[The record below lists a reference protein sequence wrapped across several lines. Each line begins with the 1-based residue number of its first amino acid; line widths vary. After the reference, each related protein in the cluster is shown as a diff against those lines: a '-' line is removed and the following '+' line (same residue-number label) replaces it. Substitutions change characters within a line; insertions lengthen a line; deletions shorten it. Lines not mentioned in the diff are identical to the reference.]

1 MGTGII
7 ASAGQ
12 KCVRDPPAVRF
23 PELRF
28 LFLNQFYPPDVAPT
42 GRLLR
47 DVAQT
52 LAERGHQTRVLCS
65 KKAYAAAS
73 PGAPDLPGGPVDVRR
88 MPGLP
93 AARRSLVVRAF
104 DDALFLL
111 TAGLAIL
118 VGRTRPDVIVAAS
131 SPPLLGLVTA
141 LVARVR
147 RIPYV
152 LWTMDVYP
160 EALQAE
166 WPWARSGPVA
176 SVLRLVARLQS
187 GRSALIVT
195 LGEDMAN
202 RVRPHA
208 RTASAVQVVPIWSD
222 VASADDDATLA
233 QRKERGWSPT
243 ELVLMYSGNM
253 GRGHRI
259 AEFLEAARRLGAGGP
274 IWAFVGGG
282 AKRSEVEQAR
292 RDHPGARIE
301 ALPYTP
307 EAALGA
313 SLRSADVHLVSL
325 AREWQGLIVPSK
337 LPAAF
342 SVGRPV
348 IFVGPVEC
356 EVARWVRES
365 GGGWVIAED
374 DVSALLQAVDSARDA
389 GERRRR
395 GTAAAEFG
403 WRHFDRARNRRRIA
417 DLFEGAA
424 LTGPNVPPRARPPA
438 A

>member
-1 MGTGII
+1 MGPGII
-7 ASAGQ
+7 ASAAQ
-12 KCVRDPPAVRF
+12 KCSADRHRWRI

-47 DVAQT
+47 DVVQT
-52 LAERGHQTRVLCS
+52 LAGRGHQTCVLCS
-65 KKAYAAAS
+65 KKAYAAGSAS
-73 PGAPDLPGGPVDVRR
+73 VPDDPAESIDVRR
-88 MPGLP
+88 MPGFPVEGRAL
-93 AARRSLVVRAF
+93 AVRAL
-104 DDALFLL
+104 DDAVFLL

-118 VGRTRPDVIVAAS
+118 VGRPRPDVIVAAS

-141 LVARVR
+141 LAARVR

-166 WPWARSGPVA
+166 WAWARRGPIA
-176 SVLRLVARLQS
+176 WILRLAARVQS

-195 LGEDMAN
+195 LGDDMAD
-202 RVRPHA
+202 RIRQHA
-208 RTASAVQVVPIWSD
+208 RAASAVQVVPIWSD
-222 VASADDDATLA
+222 VGPADQGAILA
-233 QRKERGWSPT
+233 QRAERGWSSAD
-243 ELVLMYSGNM
+243 LVLMYSGNM

-259 AEFLEAARRLGAGGP
+259 AEFLEAARRLGPDGP

-282 AKRSEVEQAR
+282 ARRPEVERLR
-292 RDHPGARIE
+292 RDHPVARVQI
-301 ALPYTP
+301 LPYTSDD
-307 EAALGA
+307 ALGA

-325 AREWQGLIVPSK
+325 SRKWQGLIVPSK

-365 GGGWVIAED
+365 GGGWVVAED
-374 DVSALLQAVDSARDA
+374 DVNALLRAVESARDA
-389 GERRRR
+389 GERKRR
-395 GTAAAEFG
+395 GASAAAFG
-403 WRHFDRARNRRRIA
+403 GQHFDRATNRRRIA
-417 DLFEGAA
+417 DLFEGA
-424 LTGPNVPPRARPPA
+424 GR
-438 A
+438 